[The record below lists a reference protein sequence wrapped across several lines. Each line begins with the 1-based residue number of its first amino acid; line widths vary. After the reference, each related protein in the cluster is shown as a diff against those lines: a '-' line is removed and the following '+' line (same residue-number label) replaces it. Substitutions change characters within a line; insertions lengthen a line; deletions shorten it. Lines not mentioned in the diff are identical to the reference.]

1 MWRVVVEVGSG
12 CCVVYVDDLRWGA
25 VVDLFMLVELLT
37 IAV

>member
-1 MWRVVVEVGSG
+1 MVVEVWSG
-12 CCVVYVDDLRWGA
+12 CCFVYVDDLRWRV